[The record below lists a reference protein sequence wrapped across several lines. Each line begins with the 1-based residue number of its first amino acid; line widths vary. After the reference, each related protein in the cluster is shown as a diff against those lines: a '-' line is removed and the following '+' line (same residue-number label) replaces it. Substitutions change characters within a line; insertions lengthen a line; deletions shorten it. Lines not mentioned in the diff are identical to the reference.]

1 LTISV
6 QKLYSWARISLFQSF
21 EFVKVFSAKQESIR
35 NENYIFVT
43 SVSSTITPYINEG
56 KQNPLECA
64 MCAPYKMVEEY
75 FAKYQCTYQILSKSI
90 FRRKK
95 EKATPLLFSA
105 KELMTYFVFNSASA
119 LRFNLFFHSNT
130 LSCQYYNYDSVLYD
144 VFWINHTV
152 SAFIWLFN
160 YNKLSTLKCLGGFRR
175 L

>member
-1 LTISV
+1 MTTSV

-119 LRFNLFFHSNT
+119 LRFNLFFTQT
-130 LSCQYYNYDSVLYD
+130 LFLVNIITMIQ
-144 VFWINHTV
+144 FWMM
-152 SAFIWLFN
+152 FFE
-160 YNKLSTLKCLGGFRR
+160 
-175 L
+175 